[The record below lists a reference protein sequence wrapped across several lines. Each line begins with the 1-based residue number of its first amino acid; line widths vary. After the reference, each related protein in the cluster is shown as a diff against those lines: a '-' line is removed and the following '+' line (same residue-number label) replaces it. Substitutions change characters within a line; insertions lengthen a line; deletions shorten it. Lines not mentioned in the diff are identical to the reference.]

1 MNAIRV
7 SVTVSGTDAQGEAR
21 SFVGSGTIY
30 AQQMVDNTYELDG
43 TPAPFNYDDRGT
55 PLYAYIEN
63 QGTVDIAY
71 AVVDGADDSTSFVVP
86 PGGCTIVSLALFD
99 KPNGGGGL
107 YMWTAS
113 GTATVRYILF
123 Y

>member
-7 SVTVSGTDAQGEAR
+7 SVTVSGTDAQGNSR
-21 SFVGSGTIY
+21 SFVGTGTIY
-30 AQQMVDNTYELDG
+30 AQQLVDNTYEIDG
-43 TPAPFNYDDRGT
+43 TPTPFNFDDRGT
-55 PLYAYIEN
+55 PLFAYIEN

-71 AVVDGADDSTSFVVP
+71 AVVDGADDSTSLVVP
-86 PGGCTIVSLALFD
+86 PGGSTIVNLGLFD
-99 KPNGGGGL
+99 KPNAGGGL
-107 YMWTAS
+107 YMWTQT